1 MKYGVLG
8 AFTATGGEPLNLRP
22 RERSILAL
30 LIINRNHIVS
40 ASRIVDE
47 LWSSEPPESANNLIQ
62 QYVSRIRG
70 QLRDRGDA
78 AAESL
83 RTQGPGYLLTCDD
96 AELDSARFE
105 SLLDDARDALARRR
119 HTTAVRLLG
128 DGLRMWRGAPYLD
141 VQRMPSVVAEASR
154 LEEQRLRAIEERL
167 DAELALGHHITLVS
181 ELTALVAVHPFRER
195 LRGQLMLAL
204 YRSGRQVEALEQY
217 RDTRRMMMSELGV
230 EPGYELRRLEGA
242 ILNSAPNLTA
252 PESVMPRW
260 PVPAQLPSCIG
271 DFTGR
276 AREVAC
282 GREALR
288 GDRRPGEWRSLPVLK
303 LVGKPGAG
311 KTALAVRIAHQVRR
325 DFPDGQ
331 LFIDL
336 DGLDPRP
343 PDPSY
348 VLGRFLRTLG
358 VPAADLPGGAE
369 ERREYFL
376 SLTAD
381 RRLLIV
387 LDNAADEA
395 QIRPLLPG
403 SAGSAVIVTGRP
415 SLAGLEGARHLLVEA
430 LGPEE
435 AVELLWRVSGAER
448 AECAECAESAGRA
461 ALAAEVV
468 RLCEYLPLAIRI
480 AGSTLAVTP
489 SLTLGGLAARL
500 RTAPLDE
507 LTIGDLSLRAGI
519 RPSYERLGP
528 RAKRAFRRLALLETS
543 CLADWICAAVTGEDI
558 AYAGRLLDHLAQ
570 QHLLESTCVPGGH
583 VHYFFDGLLRAF
595 ALERARVEEPA
606 DVRRTISSDDLA
618 KSKSKADVQAAR
630 PNSVW
635 SARCPQEVARDA

>member
-8 AFTATGGEPLNLRP
+8 AFTATGGEPLILRP

-47 LWSSEPPESANNLIQ
+47 LWSAEPPESANNLIQ

-70 QLRDRGDA
+70 QLRDRGDDA

-83 RTQGPGYLLTCDD
+83 RTQGPGYLLSCDA

-105 SLLDDARDALARRR
+105 SRLDDARDALARRR
-119 HTTAVRLLG
+119 HTTAVRLLS

-141 VQRMPSVVAEASR
+141 VQRMPSVVAEAGR

-217 RDTRRMMMSELGV
+217 RDTRRRMMSELGV

-252 PESVMPRW
+252 PESVMARW

-276 AREVAC
+276 AREVAY

-288 GDRRPGEWRSLPVLK
+288 GDRRPGGWRSLPVLK
-303 LVGKPGAG
+303 LVGKPGVG
-311 KTALAVRIAHQVRR
+311 KTALAVQVAHQARR

-336 DGLDPRP
+336 DGLGSRP
-343 PDPSY
+343 LDPSY

-358 VPAADLPGGAE
+358 VPVADLPAGVE

-381 RRLLIV
+381 RRLLLV

-403 SAGSAVIVTGRP
+403 SAGCAVVVTGRP
-415 SLAGLEGARHLLVEA
+415 SLAGLEGARHLLVGA

-435 AVELLWRVSGAER
+435 AIELLWRVSGAECVKR
-448 AECAECAESAGRA
+448 AESAGCEA
-461 ALAAEVV
+461 PAAEVV
-468 RLCEYLPLAIRI
+468 RRCEYLPLAIRI

-489 SLTLGGLAARL
+489 SLTLDELAARL
-500 RTAPLDE
+500 RTAPLDA

-570 QHLLESTCVPGGH
+570 QHLLESARVPGGH

-606 DVRRTISSDDLA
+606 DVRRTCGDLA
-618 KSKSKADVQAAR
+618 KSKSKADVQATR
-630 PNSVW
+630 SNSVRT
-635 SARCPQEVARDA
+635 ARCPREVARDA